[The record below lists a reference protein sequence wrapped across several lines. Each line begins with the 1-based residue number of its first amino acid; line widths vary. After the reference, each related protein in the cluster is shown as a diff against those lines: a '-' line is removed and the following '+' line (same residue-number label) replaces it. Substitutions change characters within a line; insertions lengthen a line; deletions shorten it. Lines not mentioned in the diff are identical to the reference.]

1 MIDSDKRQA
10 IYSLYTEGM
19 GIREISRRM
28 HVSVNTVA
36 AIIKQK
42 GLMPDVVRKDK
53 IPVDEELL
61 HGLYKQCNGWVQRVH
76 EILTE
81 EYDIQIG
88 YSTLTRMIR
97 ELELGNRKKQRC
109 DHVPDKP
116 GEEMQHDTTVYK
128 LKIGEAW
135 TRVVASIVYFRY
147 SKIRYLKF
155 YRSFN
160 RFHMKCFLHE
170 ALMFWGYAAPVCI
183 IDNTNLARLSG
194 SGSKAVIVPEMEQF
208 AQKYGFTFNCHAIKH
223 ANRKAGNER
232 SFFTVET
239 NFIPGRRFES
249 LEDLNTQAIEW
260 ATVRMPARPVGKTG
274 LIPSAAFEY
283 EQSYLTKVPSFVT
296 PPYLVHERG
305 TDQYGYA
312 SCDGNFYWV
321 PGTSRHDVKVLQ
333 YSDRVRIYHKRNL
346 LCEYDLPPDGVKNE
360 KISPKGQP
368 QSKYQ
373 PNNRKRPTAEEEKKL
388 RAVSPETDA
397 YLTFVLKS
405 KNGKQRHGFIRRLYN
420 LYQKLDCDL
429 FIKSV
434 TRALTYRITEIVTIE
449 RIAVLQIQTGLY
461 DVQPT
466 SFDAEYKKREAYC
479 NGRFTDNVD
488 LSKYDMPKDDHE

>member
-1 MIDSDKRQA
+1 MIDQDKRQV
-10 IYSLYTEGM
+10 IYCLHEEGM

-28 HVSVNTVA
+28 SISANTVS

-42 GLMPDVVRKDK
+42 GVMPNVVREDK
-53 IPVDEELL
+53 ISVNEQLLREL
-61 HGLYKQCNGWVQRVH
+61 YNECSGWGQRIH

-81 EYDIQIG
+81 EYKIEIG

-109 DHVPDKP
+109 DHVPDQP
-116 GEEMQHDTTVYK
+116 GEEMQHDTTIYQ
-128 LKIGEAW
+128 LKIGDIR
-135 TRVVASIVYFRY
+135 TRVVASIIYFRY

-160 RFHMKCFLHE
+160 RFCMKCFVHD

-194 SGSKAVIVPEMEQF
+194 SGGKAVIVPEMEQF
-208 AQKYGFTFNCHAIKH
+208 SRKYGFTFKCHEIKH

-232 SFFTVET
+232 SFYTAET

-249 LEDLNTQAIEW
+249 MEDLNIQAMDW
-260 ATVRMPARPVGKTG
+260 ATVRMPVRPVSKTG
-274 LIPSAAFEY
+274 LIPAAAFEY
-283 EQSYLTKVPSFVT
+283 EQSYLAKVPLFVT
-296 PPYLVHERG
+296 PPYLVHERC

-321 PGTSRHDVKVLQ
+321 PGTSRHNVKVLQ
-333 YSDRVRIYHKRNL
+333 YSDRVKIYHQRKL
-346 LCEYDLPPDGVKNE
+346 LCEYDLPPDGIKNE
-360 KISPKGQP
+360 KFAPKGQP
-368 QSKYQ
+368 QSRYQ

-388 RAVSPETDA
+388 RAISTEINA
-397 YLTFVLKS
+397 YLEFAIKLKT
-405 KNGKQRHGFIRRLYN
+405 GKKRHGFIRRLYG
-420 LYQKLDCDL
+420 LYQKLDGAL

-434 TRALTYRITEIVTIE
+434 NRAFKYRVTEIGTIE
-449 RIAVLQIQTGLY
+449 RIAVLLMQTGMY
-461 DVQPT
+461 EVVPAA
-466 SFDAEYKKREAYC
+466 FDAEYKNREAYHQ
-479 NGRFTDNVD
+479 GRFTDEVD
-488 LSKYDMPKDDHE
+488 LSKYDMPEDDDE